1 MKAIHVALHPD
12 DNSFA
17 ASDEEKRTKFNG
29 PFAAEQSI
37 GTKIAIL
44 ESKWRTGTC
53 WSGEFGGFL

>member
-44 ESKWRTGTC
+44 ESK
-53 WSGEFGGFL
+53 